1 MVQDWAINSSCVT
14 KIQNFKSEIY
24 TTGKAGKKC
33 YKQKNGTRLLLDQKG
48 THYCKEGDKCA
59 TFSIQMMA
67 QAIQLGKKI
76 EVETS
81 HQQSDDNPRDIDA
94 YFDESCKIPVW

>member
-1 MVQDWAINSSCVT
+1 
-14 KIQNFKSEIY
+14 
-24 TTGKAGKKC
+24 
-33 YKQKNGTRLLLDQKG
+33 
-48 THYCKEGDKCA
+48 
-59 TFSIQMMA
+59 MMA